1 MSQHTSA
8 KILCSKEIR
17 DQLSKHMQENNVL
30 EKNLEYI
37 TMQKQTSLVGNHDRI
52 YMKRNA
58 HKIVTRRYM
67 IY

>member
-1 MSQHTSA
+1 
-8 KILCSKEIR
+8 
-17 DQLSKHMQENNVL
+17 MQENNVL